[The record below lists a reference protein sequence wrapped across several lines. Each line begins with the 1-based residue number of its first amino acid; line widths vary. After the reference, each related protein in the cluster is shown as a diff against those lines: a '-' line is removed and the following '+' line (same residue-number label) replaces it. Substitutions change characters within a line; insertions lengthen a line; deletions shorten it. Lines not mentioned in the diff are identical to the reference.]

1 MHLGSWMPIVSAA
14 LLLVLPASA
23 QVPPPP
29 LPSVD
34 LAVHELR
41 LQAGL
46 LSKRTEEDLW
56 VLDDA
61 RFAVQVSRSAD
72 AGRSWRVDAQAT
84 EALVKA
90 LLAHSHN
97 TLEHMVWPG
106 PDTGIAAGAI
116 GPRVLRTTDA
126 GRSWK
131 SIPLTDDLQVH
142 DLQHLGDRLWLCG
155 SSGRIFR
162 SDDAGASWREL
173 KGTPFNDD
181 DRCLS
186 MSFLSPESG
195 WALGSKESLWSTED
209 GGTSWQRLPLG
220 DLTRTE
226 RLRRVVRLS
235 RHVAWL
241 QGEGLWVQGESGWVQ
256 GESRRFVTTDGGKTW
271 QSKASEEK
279 DPLLSVARTP
289 DGQRIITVRPTGDG
303 VPLEQWIP
311 FLGEEKAVVL
321 GADTVV
327 ALGKRR
333 LYTFISGQLL
343 RAGPP
348 VSQGSGV
355 LTPLEGIARKAPD
368 EWLGWAGD
376 QIVASHD
383 EGRSWFQ
390 VGRVPQSP
398 LRAIAFLKTKTVLAE
413 LGTGALLRSE
423 DFGRT
428 WKTSTSPL
436 DAYDFARASG
446 RTTTPDNPFEC
457 VLGTSPVSMK
467 IHYEESGCFNVFG
480 GVLSV
485 RLSPGEALLSVE
497 RNQGGAEGKQ
507 VRERRKLSR
516 GDGERIIR
524 ELVAAAIRE
533 ETMPDCDSTTVY
545 SASIEWSC
553 ASGPVKKGSVRLNDS
568 SCESRDPSSLMN
580 VPPNAYS
587 RTLGM
592 HQAVDEVLER
602 TSL

>member
-1 MHLGSWMPIVSAA
+1 MHLGSWMPVVSAA

-34 LAVHELR
+34 LGIHELR
-41 LQAGL
+41 LQARL
-46 LSKRTEEDLW
+46 VSKRTEEDLW
-56 VLDDA
+56 VLGDA
-61 RFAVQVSRSAD
+61 QSAVRVSRSAD
-72 AGRSWRVDAQAT
+72 VGRSWRVDAQAT

-97 TLEHMVWPG
+97 TLDHMSWLG
-106 PDTGIAAGAI
+106 PDTGIAAGDI

-131 SIPLTDDLQVH
+131 SIPLTDDPRVY

-162 SDDAGASWREL
+162 SDDAGASWQEL
-173 KGTPFNDD
+173 KGSPFNHD
-181 DRCLS
+181 DRCMS

-195 WALGSKESLWSTED
+195 WAMGTKASLWSTED

-220 DLTRTE
+220 DITHPAGLDH
-226 RLRRVVRLS
+226 VVRLTPQ
-235 RHVAWL
+235 VAWL
-241 QGEGLWVQGESGWVQ
+241 HGSGE
-256 GESRRFVTTDGGKTW
+256 RFLTTDGGKTW
-271 QSKASEEK
+271 QSRALEEK
-279 DPLLSVARTP
+279 DPSLSISRTP
-289 DGQRIITVRPTGDG
+289 GGQRIITVGPAGDG
-303 VPLEQWIP
+303 VPVEQWVP
-311 FLGEEKAVVL
+311 FLGEEKAAAL
-321 GADTVV
+321 GEDTVV
-327 ALGKRR
+327 ALGKGR
-333 LYTFISGQLL
+333 LYTFVSGQLL

-390 VGRVPQSP
+390 VGRVPQTP
-398 LRAIAFLKTKTVLAE
+398 LRAIAFLKTQTVLAE

-423 DFGRT
+423 NFGRT

-436 DAYDFARASG
+436 DAYDFALASG
-446 RTTTPDNPFEC
+446 RTPAPGNPFEC
-457 VLGTSPVSMK
+457 VPGTAPASMK
-467 IHYEESGCFNVFG
+467 VHYTESGCFNVFE

-485 RLSPGEALLSVE
+485 QLSPGEALLSVE
-497 RNQGGAEGKQ
+497 RDAGGAEGKQ

-524 ELVAAAIRE
+524 ELMAAAARQ
-533 ETMPDCDSTTVY
+533 ETMPDCGFTTSY

-553 ASGPVKKGSVRLNDS
+553 PSGPIKKRSVSLNDS
-568 SCESRDPSSLMN
+568 SCDPQDLSYLRILGVDPLS
-580 VPPNAYS
+580 AYS
-587 RTLGM
+587 RALGI
-592 HQAVDEVLER
+592 HQAVHEVLER